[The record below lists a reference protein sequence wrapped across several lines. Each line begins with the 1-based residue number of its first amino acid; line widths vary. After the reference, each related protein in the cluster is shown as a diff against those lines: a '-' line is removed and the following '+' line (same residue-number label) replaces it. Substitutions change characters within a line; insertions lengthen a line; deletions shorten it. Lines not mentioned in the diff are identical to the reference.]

1 MKNYVLTAI
10 SLANKYLPPKK
21 LAHSMRVAE
30 YALNDY
36 DFYKYP
42 RVEDDEIFVVA
53 LLHDVVEDT
62 ECTFEEIKECGIP
75 DYLVGYLDYL
85 TNRKDENY
93 IEYIQRCASGPAM
106 PVIVKRADMKDHF
119 TQEDSLTDKLIN
131 KYLPHIKEF
140 L

>member
-1 MKNYVLTAI
+1 MKNYVLIAI

-42 RVEDDEIFVVA
+42 RVEDDEIFVIA
-53 LLHDVVEDT
+53 LLHDVIEDT

-85 TNRKDENY
+85 TNRKDESY
-93 IEYIQRCASGPAM
+93 MEYIQRCASGPAM
-106 PVIVKRADMKDHF
+106 PVIVKRADMKDHLLLKD
-119 TQEDSLTDKLIN
+119 TLSDKLKE
-131 KYLPHIKEF
+131 KYLPALPYI